1 MDPSGCWANFLIA
14 RSRIEKEEEE
24 MARRN
29 HFDQLNQQLIEEQ
42 ITETRLRNELLQ
54 ASLDKVKRS

>member
-24 MARRN
+24 MVRRN

-42 ITETRLRNELLQ
+42 IKETRLRNELLQ

>member
-1 MDPSGCWANFLIA
+1 MDPSGCWANFLIT

-24 MARRN
+24 MVRRN

-42 ITETRLRNELLQ
+42 IKETRLRNELLQ

>member
-42 ITETRLRNELLQ
+42 IKETRLRNELLQ